1 MQKGGLYILIMME
14 NLLKKIEYLRIK
26 MSEIANEKGL
36 THRESIA
43 VSQELDRLLNL
54 YEYEK
59 MKDSER
65 IKLE

>member
-1 MQKGGLYILIMME
+1 MME